1 MKQTLRRTNKFR
13 KIRYG
18 RLLILILIIVF
29 LVFLLIKFIN
39 RKITNI
45 YIHNNKYIFTNK
57 NNDANFREQKI
68 IDIAGLS
75 NYPSAFLTSTSR
87 LKKKLVDNIYIKDA
101 KVYKK
106 NLFEIHIYIYE
117 NKPLFYNIN
126 TKKTVLE
133 EGEVDKM
140 FDVPIL
146 VNYVP
151 DKVYK
156 ELIEK
161 FSLIDDSVLSHIS
174 EIRYEQNNVDKE
186 RFLFTMVDGNYVYI
200 TLNRIELINDYLDI
214 ILDKK
219 VGDKKGILHLDYG
232 DYFVFE

>member
-1 MKQTLRRTNKFR
+1 MNQKVKGIKKVK

-18 RLLILILIIVF
+18 RLLILILIIIF
-29 LVFLLIKFIN
+29 FAFLLIKIFN
-39 RKITNI
+39 KKITNI

-57 NNDANFREQKI
+57 NSDSDFREQKI
-68 IDIAGLS
+68 IDLAGLS
-75 NYPSAFLTSTSR
+75 NYPSTILTSSSKI
-87 LKKKLVDNIYIKDA
+87 KKKLIQNIYIKDA

-106 NLFEIHIYIYE
+106 NMIEVHIYVYE

-133 EGEVDKM
+133 DGEVDKQ

-151 DKVYK
+151 DKVYEK
-156 ELIEK
+156 LTKK

-186 RFLFTMVDGNYVYI
+186 RFLCTMIDGNYVYI
-200 TLNRIELINDYLDI
+200 TLNRIELINNYLDI
-214 ILDKK
+214 IKE
-219 VGDKKGILHLDYG
+219 VGDKKGILYLDYG
-232 DYFVFE
+232 DHFVFE

>member
-1 MKQTLRRTNKFR
+1 MNQKVKGIKKVK

-18 RLLILILIIVF
+18 RLLILILIIAF
-29 LVFLLIKFIN
+29 FAFLLIKFLN
-39 RKITNI
+39 KKITNI
-45 YIHNNKYIFTNK
+45 YIYNNKYIFTNK
-57 NNDANFREQKI
+57 NSDSDFREQKI
-68 IDIAGLS
+68 IDLAGLS
-75 NYPSAFLTSTSR
+75 NYPSAILTSSSKV
-87 LKKKLVDNIYIKDA
+87 KKKLIQNIYIKDA

-106 NLFEIHIYIYE
+106 NMTEVHIYVYE

-133 EGEVDKM
+133 DGEVDKQ

-156 ELIEK
+156 KLIEK

-186 RFLFTMVDGNYVYI
+186 RFLCTMIDGNYVYI
-200 TLNRIELINDYLDI
+200 TLNRIELINNYLDI
-214 ILDKK
+214 IKE
-219 VGDKKGILHLDYG
+219 VGDKKGILYLDYG
-232 DYFVFE
+232 DHFVFE

>member
-1 MKQTLRRTNKFR
+1 MNQKVKEIKKVK

-18 RLLILILIIVF
+18 RLLILILIIIF
-29 LVFLLIKFIN
+29 FAFLLIKFLN
-39 RKITNI
+39 KKITNI
-45 YIHNNKYIFTNK
+45 YIYNNKYIFTNK
-57 NNDANFREQKI
+57 NSDSDFREQKI
-68 IDIAGLS
+68 IDLAGLS
-75 NYPSAFLTSTSR
+75 NYPSAILTSSSKI
-87 LKKKLVDNIYIKDA
+87 KKKLIQNIYIKDA

-106 NLFEIHIYIYE
+106 NMTEVHIYIYE

-133 EGEVDKM
+133 DGEVDKQ

-151 DKVYK
+151 DKVYNK
-156 ELIEK
+156 LIEK

-186 RFLFTMVDGNYVYI
+186 RFLCTMIDGNYVYI
-200 TLNRIELINDYLDI
+200 TLNRIELINNYLNI
-214 ILDKK
+214 IKE
-219 VGDKKGILHLDYG
+219 VGDKKGILYLDYG
-232 DYFVFE
+232 DHFVFE